1 MVTLTVAV
9 AAPFPPGIAEHLVD
23 CEPRLRNR
31 IDVKEFY

>member
-9 AAPFPPGIAEHLVD
+9 ATPFPPGIAEHLGD
-23 CEPRLRNR
+23 CEPRLLNR